1 MNSKK
6 GKTITKSAVGLCKKG
21 VNRFY
26 HNKVQFLQIC
36 KYRIRIHGFPKVF
49 QRFSEGFPEVFRRFS
64 RGFPKENLQKLRLK
78 QKKPDTRFAFFVK
91 LFLSVLENNYL
102 PSGDHGFISLREIQ
116 QLLRYVQSWFF
127 FIVCLILYSQK
138 RIFTIKQIY
147 YKKIK
152 EDYFLLK
159 I

>member
-1 MNSKK
+1 M
-6 GKTITKSAVGLCKKG
+6 VFR
-21 VNRFY
+21 RFS
-26 HNKVQFLQIC
+26 
-36 KYRIRIHGFPKVF
+36 RGFPKVF
-49 QRFSEGFPEVFRRFS
+49 QRFSEGKLTKTLFLL
-64 RGFPKENLQKLRLK
+64 ENLQKLRLK

>member
-49 QRFSEGFPEVFRRFS
+49 QRFSEGKLTKTLFLL
-64 RGFPKENLQKLRLK
+64 ENLQKLRLK

>member
-49 QRFSEGFPEVFRRFS
+49 QRFSEGFPEVFRRKTYKNFVFV
-64 RGFPKENLQKLRLK
+64 RKLTK
-78 QKKPDTRFAFFVK
+78 TTFETKKA
-91 LFLSVLENNYL
+91 
-102 PSGDHGFISLREIQ
+102 
-116 QLLRYVQSWFF
+116 
-127 FIVCLILYSQK
+127 
-138 RIFTIKQIY
+138 
-147 YKKIK
+147 
-152 EDYFLLK
+152 
-159 I
+159 